1 MMLQLPLCVKET
13 CNPRTFSQIFTNTQ
27 FHHRKLG
34 QWKMCLV
41 VSYMYSTI
49 QTYHRGYFLILRAGV
64 VVAGIRVHI
73 LGGSGWQRNPGNTCN
88 TQR

>member
-1 MMLQLPLCVKET
+1 MLPLCVKET

-41 VSYMYSTI
+41 VSYSTI
-49 QTYHRGYFLILRAGV
+49 QTYHRGHFLILSAGV

-73 LGGSGWQRNPGNTCN
+73 LGDSGGWRNPGNT
-88 TQR
+88 QR